1 MNKMHMVQSWL
12 EAQITPITS
21 RNKIQHSLINV
32 SLCRSLRHYVTPTMS
47 AYTSKTLWTRK
58 ITSASPSTKR
68 VFNLDVVP
76 HSGPPI
82 AFLPNRSFQ

>member
-1 MNKMHMVQSWL
+1 MNKMHMVPSML

-47 AYTSKTLWTRK
+47 AYTTKTL
-58 ITSASPSTKR
+58 
-68 VFNLDVVP
+68 
-76 HSGPPI
+76 
-82 AFLPNRSFQ
+82 

>member
-1 MNKMHMVQSWL
+1 MSNTTSKPACHTMTGKKNADVMNKMHMVPSML

-47 AYTSKTLWTRK
+47 AYTTKTL
-58 ITSASPSTKR
+58 
-68 VFNLDVVP
+68 
-76 HSGPPI
+76 
-82 AFLPNRSFQ
+82 

>member
-21 RNKIQHSLINV
+21 RNKIQHLLINV

-47 AYTSKTLWTRK
+47 AYTSKTL
-58 ITSASPSTKR
+58 
-68 VFNLDVVP
+68 
-76 HSGPPI
+76 
-82 AFLPNRSFQ
+82 